1 MFDLE
6 QGSIGNQFSN
16 LYSDGVQLEYPH
28 RNDSGAEHDWLTA
41 PDPPFLPF
49 GEAPVVGALL
59 ILWCDMKLSV
69 AQLCPTLCD
78 PIDCSLPGSS
88 VRGILQ
94 ARILEWV
101 VISFSRGFQP
111 RDGIWISYIAG
122 RFFTI

>member
-16 LYSDGVQLEYPH
+16 LYSDGAQLEYPH
-28 RNDSGAEHDWLTA
+28 RNDLGAEHDWLTA
-41 PDPPFLPF
+41 PDRPFLPF

-59 ILWCDMKLSV
+59 ILWCDMKLLV
-69 AQLCPTLCD
+69 TQLCPTLCD
-78 PIDCSLPGSS
+78 PMDCSLPGSS

-101 VISFSRGFQP
+101 AMPSPRG
-111 RDGIWISYIAG
+111 SS
-122 RFFTI
+122 